1 MNISIKYLKEED
13 VNIKLLEFLLEK
25 LINNKEKT
33 IKAN

>member
-13 VNIKLLEFLLEK
+13 VNIKLLEFLLKK

>member
-33 IKAN
+33 IKGN